1 MAATYSPT
9 FTQLNLK
16 ITTNQL
22 REKGFYFSLLLFV
35 VVLPFSEALVSIA
48 TALLLLQAIL
58 LQPIYELKRTFQKN
72 RSVILIISI
81 FAVYL
86 IRMIGT
92 SDISLA
98 LYELKK
104 VAFWIA
110 IPLALAL
117 SPKLSDKHFYNVL
130 LVFCIAVFVVS
141 GIALIR
147 FVFKSA
153 FGITDFREIT
163 LISHIRYSYQVI
175 LAIFC
180 CIFIYRHQLKIWES
194 FKSRGIIIAMILGLT
209 LFLFLLKSIIGII
222 AFLGTI
228 CFLLLYYLFYQNRRI
243 KFILV
248 IVLLIL
254 MVLPVVYTYSIWKD
268 FYTIEKLEPQKVEKY
283 TASGNPY
290 TFNFDSHE
298 KENGHWVQ
306 SYVCS
311 DEMRK
316 EWNKRS
322 ECNYDSLNQ
331 HGFSHRST
339 LVRYLTSRGLRKDSA
354 GVSQLTEADIKNIEQ
369 GIANY
374 IYAEKR
380 FSLYPRIYETIWEYD
395 RYKATG
401 NPNGQSLSQRI
412 EFAKASVELIKTNFW
427 FGIGTGNWKLEYA
440 KAYDQLESKLRK
452 ENQRSSH
459 NQYLN
464 YIVKFGVVGFVFIIA
479 MLLLPVFIEKQHK
492 NILLLILL
500 VFIGIANLGDA
511 NLETH
516 MGLPF
521 FCFFY
526 SLFLWHSPDKV
537 INFTFNKKLNEKI

>member
-1 MAATYSPT
+1 M
-9 FTQLNLK
+9 NREN
-16 ITTNQL
+16 ITNEL
-22 REKGFYFSLLLFV
+22 REKAFYYSLLLFV
-35 VVLPFSEALVSIA
+35 IVLPFSEALVSIA
-48 TALLLLQAIL
+48 SVILLLQSVL
-58 LQPIYELKRTFQKN
+58 FLSRNELKKTFKQNK
-72 RSVILIISI
+72 SVIFILSI

-92 SDISLA
+92 SDVSLA

-104 VAFWIA
+104 VAFWI
-110 IPLALAL
+110 IVPLAIAISPNL
-117 SPKLSDKHFYNVL
+117 SAKYFYKVIV
-130 LVFCIAVFVVS
+130 VFCVAVLVVS
-141 GIALIR
+141 AIVVVR
-147 FVFKSA
+147 FVFKSV
-153 FGITDFREIT
+153 FNIDDFRNIT

-175 LAIFC
+175 LAFFC
-180 CIFIYRHQLKIWES
+180 CIFIYHQKLPIWKG
-194 FKSRGIIIAMILGLT
+194 FKNRSVVFILAVWLG
-209 LFLFLLKSIIGII
+209 LFLFLLKSITGII
-222 AFLGTI
+222 AFLGTV
-228 CFLLLYYLFYQNRRI
+228 CFIGLYYIFSQKRKINYLLLVILI
-243 KFILV
+243 ILV
-248 IVLLIL
+248 V
-254 MVLPVVYTYSIWKD
+254 VPFVYTKSVWND
-268 FYTIEKLEPQKVEKY
+268 FYNIEKLNQQNVDKY

-290 TFNFDSHE
+290 TFNFDSQE

-306 SYVCS
+306 SYICS

-322 ECNYDSLNQ
+322 ECKYDSLNH
-331 HGFSHRST
+331 HGFSYRST

-354 GVSQLTEADIKNIEQ
+354 GVSQLTDGDITNIEE

-395 RYKATG
+395 RYKETG

-412 EFAKASVELIKTNFW
+412 EFAKASVELIKANFW

-440 KAYDQLESKLRK
+440 QTYDKLASKLRK

-464 YIVKFGVVGFVFIIA
+464 YMVKFGIVGFVFIIA
-479 MLLLPVFIEKQHK
+479 MLLWPVFRKKQFK

-500 VFIGIANLGDA
+500 VFMGIANLGDA

-516 MGLPF
+516 MGLSF

-526 SLFLWHSPDKV
+526 SLFLWHSPDK
-537 INFTFNKKLNEKI
+537 IKNFTFKNRINEKI